1 MDLQNFTTVEQMEAE
16 TAGLKECAACAGAET
31 WEDRKKNQTP
41 QCKFGEEG
49 VCCRICS
56 MGPCRITPK
65 APRGICGA
73 DADAIAGRNYLRM
86 VVGGASAHSDHG
98 REITHV
104 LHKAGADGHYQIK
117 DEAKLLNLAK
127 EWDIP
132 TEGRDIYEV
141 AHEVAMIGL
150 QEYGKP
156 FGNLKFIGRAIEER
170 QKTWEN
176 LGVTPRAIDREITTA
191 MHMTH
196 IGNSCDAEA
205 LVWQGLRTSLAD
217 GWGGSMMGTEMSDIL
232 FGTPMPRDT
241 EADLGVL
248 DKEMVNIIVHGHD
261 PALSEMVVL
270 AAEDKDLLDLAR
282 SKGAKGINI
291 AGLCCTANEVAMRH
305 GVKMAGNFLQQE
317 YALMT
322 GIVEM
327 ITVDV
332 QCIFPSLGPLSDCY
346 HTKFITTSPIARIP
360 GSTYVEFHPETA
372 REQGRELV
380 RMAVENFDKRDMSKI
395 FVPKNKQPARV
406 GYSCEAIIKEL
417 NGVTNSHVDERDTYT
432 PLIDCIKSGV
442 LRGAVAIVGC
452 NNPKVRPDYSHIEI
466 MKKLLAN
473 DIIVVAT
480 GCAAQA
486 AAKAG
491 LMKKEAKELCGAG
504 LKRVC
509 ELVGIPPV
517 LHMGSCVDISRMMLL
532 ANGIAKDWGV
542 SIPEVP
548 VVGCAPEWMSEKAVS
563 IANYVVSTGIDT
575 YLGIEPQVKGSAKM
589 MELITNGTKELTG
602 AGFVINTDPDTL
614 VQAMIDGLEEKRKA
628 LGI

>member
-1 MDLQNFTTVEQMEAE
+1 MDLNNFTTVEQMEAE
-16 TAGLKECAACAGAET
+16 TASLKECAACVGAET

-41 QCKFGEEG
+41 SCKFGEDG
-49 VCCRICS
+49 ICCRICS

-86 VVGGASAHSDHG
+86 VAGGAAAHSDHG
-98 REITHV
+98 REVCHT
-104 LHKAGADGHYQIK
+104 LHSTRKDGHFQIK

-127 EWDIP
+127 EWGIP
-132 TEGRDIYEV
+132 TEGKDLYDI
-141 AHEVAMIGL
+141 AHEVAECGL
-150 QEYGKP
+150 MEYGKP
-156 FGNLKFIGRAIEER
+156 FGTQRFLSRATKER
-170 QKTWEN
+170 QKLWN
-176 LGVTPRAIDREITTA
+176 DLAIAPRAIDREIATA

-196 IGNSCDAEA
+196 MGNTADAEA
-205 LVWQGLRTSLAD
+205 LVRQSLRTGMAD
-217 GWGGSMMGTEMSDIL
+217 GWGGSMMGTEMTDIL
-232 FGTPMPRDT
+232 FGTPTPKDT
-241 EADLGVL
+241 EANLGVL
-248 DKEMVNIIVHGHD
+248 DKDMVNIIVHGHD
-261 PALSEMVVL
+261 PACSEMIVL
-270 AAEDKDLLDLAR
+270 ASEDKDLLDYAR

-291 AGLCCTANEVAMRH
+291 AGLCCTANEVTMRH

-317 YALMT
+317 NALLT

-327 ITVDV
+327 IAVDV
-332 QCIFPSLGPLSDCY
+332 QCIFPALGPLSECF

-372 REQGRELV
+372 RDKGRELV
-380 RMAVENFDKRDMSKI
+380 KMAIDNFEKRDPAKI
-395 FVPKNKQPARV
+395 HVPTHKQPARV
-406 GYSCEAIIKEL
+406 GYSCEAIVKEL
-417 NGVTNSHVDERDTYT
+417 NGVTNSHVDERDTYK
-432 PLIDCIKSGV
+432 PLIDVIKAGV

-466 MKKLLAN
+466 MKQLLKN
-473 DIIVVAT
+473 DIIVITT
-480 GCAAQA
+480 GCSAQA

-491 LMKKEAKELCGAG
+491 LMRKEAKELCGAG

-532 ANGIAKDWGV
+532 ATYIAEDWGIA
-542 SIPEVP
+542 IPQVP

-575 YLGIEPQVKGSAKM
+575 YLGVEPQVKGSAKM
-589 MELITNGTKELTG
+589 MELITEGTRKMTG
-602 AGFVINTDPDTL
+602 AGYIINTDPDVL
-614 VQAMIDGLEEKRKA
+614 VQAMIDGLEAKRAA